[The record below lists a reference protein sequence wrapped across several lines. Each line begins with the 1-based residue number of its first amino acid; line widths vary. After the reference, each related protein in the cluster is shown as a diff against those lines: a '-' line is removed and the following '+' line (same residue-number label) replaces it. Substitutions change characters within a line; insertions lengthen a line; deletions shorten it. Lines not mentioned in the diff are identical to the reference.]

1 MDTQDLINLY
11 CYYRDMQEDAYNNY
25 DEVSYKMY
33 FTLANHVE
41 NLIEWDSI
49 QEGVKANGRFKSTRS
64 FQIF

>member
-49 QEGVKANGRFKSTRS
+49 
-64 FQIF
+64 